1 MPRQE
6 NIEALRQAALRFK
19 ARDLEGHLK
28 VYHPSVIHHGFSSRI
43 RPGVAGLRD
52 HYANLLKG
60 FPDMRVDIDDFIA
73 EGEKVVQRFIF
84 SGTHKGEFLGVP
96 ASGKSARAAGVHIHL
111 FQAGQAI
118 EVWQVL
124 DTFAFLSAIGVV
136 PQLRD
141 RKSM

>member
-6 NIEALRQAALRFK
+6 NIEALQQAALRFK

-28 VYHPSVIHHGFSSRI
+28 VYSPSVIHHGFSSRI

-52 HYANLLKG
+52 HYTSLLKG

-96 ASGKSARAAGVHIHL
+96 ASGKSVRASGVHIHL
-111 FQAGQAI
+111 FQNAQAV

-124 DTFAFLSAIGVV
+124 DTFAFLSGIGAVS
-136 PQLRD
+136 QLRD
-141 RKSM
+141 RKSL